1 MKQEFIAPWESMSSM
16 PLPAYPT
23 SAASQNTGLIGSS
36 AAHLSATA
44 LLQKAAQM
52 GATMSAGYN
61 TQMASHGS
69 NANISGFG
77 LGLVPTSQQ
86 DQLQEM
92 MNRFD
97 GSNGLRGGDVL
108 TRDFMGLRALSQRGI
123 LSMPGLDQCMNT
135 PSSSFDQNKE
145 SWHG

>member
-1 MKQEFIAPWESMSSM
+1 MSSM

-23 SAASQNTGLIGSS
+23 SAGASQNMGLIGSS
-36 AAHLSATA
+36 AHLSATA

-52 GATMSAGYN
+52 GATMSTGYN

-77 LGLVPTSQQ
+77 LGMVSTSQQ
-86 DQLQEM
+86 DRLHDM
-92 MNRFD
+92 VNRFD
-97 GSNGLRGGDVL
+97 GSDGLRGGDVL
-108 TRDFMGLRALSQRGI
+108 TRDFLGLRALSQRGI
-123 LSMPGLDQCMNT
+123 LSMPGLDECMNAST
-135 PSSSFDQNKE
+135 SSFDQNKE